1 MNMKKN
7 ESRQELLNRAF
18 IYVLFIGISVIIFL
32 RVKPLLFDLFVAVVL
47 AALAEPVVYRLSK
60 KFGRKISALISVA
73 LLLLVIFGII
83 FSLIPVSFTHF
94 TLSTTPY
101 G

>member
-1 MNMKKN
+1 MNMKKD

-47 AALAEPVVYRLSK
+47 AALANQLFIDFQRNSVERYLPSFLSHCY
-60 KFGRKISALISVA
+60 FW
-73 LLLLVIFGII
+73 
-83 FSLIPVSFTHF
+83 
-94 TLSTTPY
+94 
-101 G
+101 

>member
-1 MNMKKN
+1 MNMKKD

-47 AALAEPVVYRLSK
+47 AALA
-60 KFGRKISALISVA
+60 
-73 LLLLVIFGII
+73 
-83 FSLIPVSFTHF
+83 
-94 TLSTTPY
+94 
-101 G
+101 